1 MKTIFAITGTRADY
15 GIYVPVF
22 RAIERMQDLKL
33 EVLTVGMHL
42 KKEFGSTIEEI
53 RRDGFHIVAE
63 VDTLTLED
71 TPASM
76 AEFVGRTT
84 VECARIFAER
94 KPSLVLVLGDRGE
107 QLAATVAASYCG
119 IPVAQLH
126 AGELSGS
133 VDDAVRHAISQLAA
147 VHCTSTEEDAQRVRR
162 MLGDRGRYVHCTGAP
177 ALDTIASV
185 KLTSKEKLLGEA
197 GLPTAGALLLFL
209 QHPDT
214 LDTLSPAAQLASS
227 LKALES
233 FDGNIMIFGS
243 NADAGGMAMNAALRK
258 FAQKRENVRFEQSV
272 PHTTFLSWMSAAD
285 VLVGN
290 SSSGIIEAASFHLP
304 VVNIGGRQQG
314 RTRSG
319 NVLDVPYDAERIR
332 KAIQTAMSD
341 ASFRSTLKQ
350 CKNLYGDGKASE
362 RIAALLH
369 TFLMEHPLPSGYTA

>member
-1 MKTIFAITGTRADY
+1 MKTILAITGTRADY

-22 RAIERMQDLKL
+22 RAIEQRKDLKL
-33 EVLTVGMHL
+33 EVVAVGMHL

-71 TPASM
+71 TPSSM

-84 VECARIFAER
+84 VECARVFAER

-107 QLAATVAASYCG
+107 QLAATVAAAYLA

-133 VDDAVRHAISQLAA
+133 VDDPVRHAISALATI
-147 VHCTSTEEDAQRVRR
+147 HCTSTEDDAERVRH
-162 MLGDRGRYVHCTGAP
+162 MLGNRARQVHCTGAP

-185 KLTSKEKLLGEA
+185 TLTPKEKLLTEA
-197 GLPTAGALLLFL
+197 GLPATGSLLLFL

-214 LDTLSPAAQLASS
+214 LDTLSPAQQLESS

-233 FDGNIMIFGS
+233 FDGNIVIFGS
-243 NADAGGMAMNAALRK
+243 NADAGGMAMNKALQE
-258 FAQKRENVRFEQSV
+258 FAQKRKNVRFMQSV
-272 PHTTFLSWMSAAD
+272 PQATYLSWMAAAD
-285 VLVGN
+285 MLAGN
-290 SSSGIIEAASFHLP
+290 SSSGIIEAASFRLP

-332 KAIQTAMSD
+332 TAMQTAMSD
-341 ASFRSTLKQ
+341 FSFLAQLKQ
-350 CKNLYGDGKASE
+350 CKNLYGDGKASG
-362 RIAALLH
+362 RIADILH
-369 TFLMEHPLPSGYTA
+369 AFLMESPAASGYTS

>member
-1 MKTIFAITGTRADY
+1 MKTILAITGTRADY

-22 RAIERMQDLKL
+22 RAIERMKDLKL
-33 EVLTVGMHL
+33 EVVAVGMHL
-42 KKEFGSTIEEI
+42 KKEFGSTIDEI
-53 RRDGFHIVAE
+53 RRDGFHIAAE

-107 QLAATVAASYCG
+107 QLAATVAAAYLD

-133 VDDAVRHAISQLAA
+133 VDDAVRHAISQLAS
-147 VHCTSTEEDAQRVRR
+147 VHCTSTEEDAERVRH
-162 MLGDRGRYVHCTGAP
+162 MLGNRARQVHCTGAP

-185 KLTSKEKLLGEA
+185 TLTPKEKLLTEA
-197 GLPTAGALLLFL
+197 GLPATGSLLLFL

-214 LDTLSPAAQLASS
+214 LDPLSPAQQLGSS

-233 FDGNIMIFGS
+233 FDGNIVIFGS
-243 NADAGGMAMNAALRK
+243 NADAGGVLMNETLRE
-258 FAQKRENVRFEQSV
+258 FAKKRKNTRFVQSV
-272 PHTTFLSWMSAAD
+272 PHATFLSWMAAAD
-285 VLVGN
+285 VLIGN
-290 SSSGIIEAASFHLP
+290 SSSGIIEAASFRLP

-319 NVLDVPYDAERIR
+319 NVLDVPYDADRIH
-332 KAIQTAMSD
+332 KAIQGALSD
-341 ASFRSTLKQ
+341 ATFRAKLTQ
-350 CKNLYGDGKASE
+350 CRNLYGDGKASG
-362 RIAALLH
+362 RIADILH
-369 TFLMEHPLPSGYTA
+369 AFLMERPEAYGYTA

>member
-1 MKTIFAITGTRADY
+1 MKTILAITGTRADY

-22 RAIERMQDLKL
+22 RAIGLQKDLGL
-33 EVLTVGMHL
+33 EVAVVGMHL
-42 KKEFGSTIEEI
+42 KPEFGSTVEQI
-53 RRDGFHIVAE
+53 RRDGFNVVAE

-84 VECARIFAER
+84 VECARIFFER

-107 QLAATVAASYCG
+107 QLAATVAATYCG

-133 VDDAVRHAISQLAA
+133 VDDVVRHAISQLATI
-147 VHCTSTEEDAQRVRR
+147 HCTSTEEDAERVRR
-162 MLGDRGRYVHCTGAP
+162 MLGNRARQVHCTGAP
-177 ALDTIASV
+177 ALDTIASFSPV
-185 KLTSKEKLLGEA
+185 SKSELLGGV
-197 GLPTAGALLLFL
+197 GLPPASSLLLFL

-214 LDTLSPAAQLASS
+214 LDVLSPVEQIQPS

-233 FDGNIMIFGS
+233 FDGNVMIIGS
-243 NADAGGMAMNAALRK
+243 NADAGGILMNEMLRE
-258 FAQKRENVRFEQSV
+258 FAQQRKNVRFVQSL
-272 PHTTFLSWMSAAD
+272 PHVVYLSWMAAAD

-290 SSSGIIEAASFHLP
+290 SSSGIIEAASFRLP

-332 KAIQTAMSD
+332 TAIQTAMND
-341 ASFRSTLKQ
+341 ASFRAKLKQ
-350 CKNLYGDGKASE
+350 CENLYGDGKAGG
-362 RIAALLH
+362 RIADILVQFH
-369 TFLMEHPLPSGYTA
+369 R

>member
-1 MKTIFAITGTRADY
+1 MKTILAITGTRADY

-22 RAIERMQDLKL
+22 RAIERMKDLKL
-33 EVLTVGMHL
+33 EVVAVGMHL

-53 RRDGFHIVAE
+53 RRDGFQIVAE
-63 VDTLTLED
+63 VDTLSLED

-84 VECARIFAER
+84 VGCARIFAER

-162 MLGDRGRYVHCTGAP
+162 MLGDRGQHVHCTGAP

-185 KLTSKEKLLGEA
+185 KLTSKEKLLTEA
-197 GLPTAGALLLFL
+197 GLPAGSLLLFL

-214 LDTLSPAAQLASS
+214 LETLSPAAQLESS

-233 FDGNIMIFGS
+233 WDGNIMIFGA
-243 NADAGGMAMNAALRK
+243 NADAGGILMNEALRT
-258 FAQKRENVRFEQSV
+258 FAQKRKNVRFEQSV
-272 PHTTFLSWMSAAD
+272 PHTAFLSWMAAAD

-319 NVLDVPYDAERIR
+319 NVLDVPYDAGRIR
-332 KAIQTAMSD
+332 TAIQTAMSD

-350 CKNLYGDGKASE
+350 CKNLYGDGKASG
-362 RIAALLH
+362 RIADILH
-369 TFLMEHPLPSGYTA
+369 TFLMERPLSSGYTA

>member
-1 MKTIFAITGTRADY
+1 MKTILAITGTRADY

-22 RAIERMQDLKL
+22 RAIERMKDLKL
-33 EVLTVGMHL
+33 EVVAVGMHL

-63 VDTLTLED
+63 VDTLSLED

-107 QLAATVAASYCG
+107 QLAATVAATYCS

-126 AGELSGS
+126 AGEVSGS
-133 VDDAVRHAISQLAA
+133 VDDPVRHAISQLATI
-147 VHCTSTEEDAQRVRR
+147 HCTSTEGDAERVRR
-162 MLGDRGRYVHCTGAP
+162 MLGDRGRQVHCTGAP

-185 KLTSKEKLLGEA
+185 KLASKEKLLTEA
-197 GLPTAGALLLFL
+197 GLPAGSLLLFL

-214 LDTLSPAAQLASS
+214 LDVLSPVEQLQPS

-233 FDGNIMIFGS
+233 FDGAIMIFGS
-243 NADAGGMAMNAALRK
+243 NADAGGLKMNEALRE
-258 FAQKRENVRFEQSV
+258 FARKRKNVRFEQSV
-272 PHTTFLSWMSAAD
+272 PHTSFLSWMAVAD

-332 KAIQTAMSD
+332 KAIQSAMGD
-341 ASFRSTLKQ
+341 VTFRAKLKQ
-350 CKNLYGDGKASE
+350 CTNLYGDGKASG
-362 RIAALLH
+362 RIADILR
-369 TFLMEHPLPSGYTA
+369 TFLMERPAASGYTA